1 MLQSKSNTLSVN
13 HHGATQ
19 SGSRGRFGRNQNV
32 RSSRECIVQPGKP
45 SAPGD
50 VDRNPHTESAH
61 IDTFAR
67 DHLPPAE
74 QWPVMKT
81 HGISELEYPPRL
93 NAAVELLDRNVE
105 RGLGPRPCLRTENEI
120 WSYQKLLE
128 FANRI
133 ANLLKSRGLAPGER
147 VLLRDANS
155 PMLAACWFAVL
166 KAGGIAVATMP
177 QLRAQELAAIVTK
190 AKIGYALCAK
200 ELSQELE
207 NAQQA
212 APVLGKIILYDT
224 SGSDELPSWLA
235 DQPSEFANV
244 ATAQDDVA
252 LIAFSSG
259 TTGEPKATAHF
270 HRDLLAVCDTFSSHV
285 LKPLSDDIF
294 CGSPPLAFT
303 FGLGGLLL
311 FPMRVGA
318 STVLLPKVSA
328 EALLQAI
335 ERHRCSICF
344 TAPTLYRSMIEFV
357 ARFDLASLK
366 KCVSAGE
373 RLPLAV
379 FEAWRKATELPIID
393 GIGSTEMLHIFIS
406 AAGDEI
412 RPGATGKPVP
422 GYEAIV
428 VDEAGQPVPAN
439 IAGRLAVRG
448 PTGCRYLNTPELQRK
463 YVQNGW
469 NITGD
474 SYRVDD
480 DGYFWYEGRTDDLIV
495 SAGYKISA
503 VEIEAA
509 LMGHSAVAEC
519 AVIGA
524 PSEQRGEIVKAF
536 VVLNAGTA
544 ANDQLRRELQDYVK
558 SRIAPFKYPR
568 ALEFVTEL
576 PHTSTGKLQ
585 RSRLREQE
593 RRKQHPDAE
602 RS

>member
-1 MLQSKSNTLSVN
+1 M
-13 HHGATQ
+13 
-19 SGSRGRFGRNQNV
+19 
-32 RSSRECIVQPGKP
+32 QPGNP
-45 SAPGD
+45 SAPRD
-50 VDRNPHTESAH
+50 AASKPHLESAH
-61 IDTFAR
+61 VDTFAR

-74 QWPVMKT
+74 MWPVMQA
-81 HGISELEYPPRL
+81 HGISGLEYPPRL

-105 RGLGPRPCLRTENEI
+105 QGLGPRPCLRTENEI
-120 WSYQKLLE
+120 WSYRNLLDR
-128 FANRI
+128 ANRI
-133 ANLLKSRGLAPGER
+133 ANLLKSRGLVPGER

-166 KAGGIAVATMP
+166 KAGGIAVTTMP

-190 AKIGYALCAK
+190 AKISYALCAQ
-200 ELSQELE
+200 EFSEELE
-207 NAQQA
+207 NMQLA
-212 APVLGKIILYDT
+212 APALPEIILYSAS
-224 SGSDELPSWLA
+224 SGSELPPLLA
-235 DQPSEFANV
+235 DQSAEFSNV

-259 TTGEPKATAHF
+259 TTGEPKATVHF

-285 LKPLSDDIF
+285 LKPCRDDIF

-311 FPMRVGA
+311 FPMRAGA

-328 EALLQAI
+328 EGLLQAI
-335 ERHRCSICF
+335 ERHRCSVCF
-344 TAPTLYRSMIEFV
+344 TAPTLYRRMLEFV
-357 ARFDLASLK
+357 ARFDLSSLK

-379 FEAWRKATELPIID
+379 FEAWRTATGLPIID

-406 AAGDEI
+406 AAGEEI

-428 VDEAGQPVPAN
+428 VDEAGRPVPAN
-439 IAGRLAVRG
+439 TAGHLAVRG
-448 PTGCRYLNTPELQRK
+448 PTGCRYLNDAALQRK

-480 DGYFWYEGRTDDLIV
+480 DGYFWYEGRTDDMIV

-509 LMGHSAVAEC
+509 LMGHPTVVEC

-524 PSEQRGEIVKAF
+524 PSRDRGEIVKAF
-536 VVLNAGTA
+536 VVLNGGTDA
-544 ANDQLRRELQDYVK
+544 SDRLRRELQDYVK
-558 SRIAPFKYPR
+558 SRIAPYKYPR

-593 RRKQHPDAE
+593 LRKQQQAAE
-602 RS
+602 HS